1 MLKAQESVF
10 WPGIRYDIREAVDKC
25 GTCQSSSK
33 AAKPLGSTSKVPP
46 HPWHTLGT
54 NLFYWNKIDFLVISD
69 YFTKFIIVRRFP
81 NSSTHSV
88 IKELGMVF
96 TEFGRPF
103 ILRSDN
109 GPCYASKEFREF
121 LEFYQVHHITSSPH
135 HPRSN
140 RFAEALMGIA
150 KRLMD
155 KAI

>member
-1 MLKAQESVF
+1 MI
-10 WPGIRYDIREAVDKC
+10 G
-25 GTCQSSSK
+25 
-33 AAKPLGSTSKVPP
+33 
-46 HPWHTLGT
+46 
-54 NLFYWNKIDFLVISD
+54 D
-69 YFTKFIIVRRFP
+69 YFTKFIIVQRLP

-96 TEFGRPF
+96 TQFGRPF

-109 GPCYASKEFREF
+109 KPCYTSKEFREF

-140 RFAEALMGIA
+140 RFAEALVGIA

-155 KAI
+155 KAIKDGKPWNYGLLQY